1 MRLHPCRRL
10 SIFTITCLFL
20 PTTHHFRRASFY
32 DFSEENNPKKSLQG
46 NDSITLG
53 AAIPSTGFKAM
64 FKYVDGKT
72 GINFKQGKIIAVGLL
87 MDFPQEKKNKPAG
100 N

>member
-1 MRLHPCRRL
+1 
-10 SIFTITCLFL
+10 
-20 PTTHHFRRASFY
+20 
-32 DFSEENNPKKSLQG
+32 
-46 NDSITLG
+46 
-53 AAIPSTGFKAM
+53 M